1 MKHFS
6 PQRIGIVA
14 EWNPFHLGHQKLVQ
28 ALKETYPTA
37 ALISVMSGSFV
48 QRGEPAVFDK
58 WLRAKWAVLAGVDCV
73 VELPT
78 RLVLQ
83 SADHFAAAGVKL
95 LADLECDAIAFG
107 TESFSAEELFGAA
120 DILEAPDFSENLR
133 AVLATGL
140 PYSRAVNAVLSE
152 KNPALADGLSRPNNL
167 LGIQYARA
175 VRELA
180 LPMTLLPLHRDTSPA
195 APSATAI
202 RNKIAAG
209 KFPENIPDEERQDLE
224 TRLAKGSVTDFSRYE
239 DACHLRARLLS
250 IETLKASALFSE
262 GLEHKWRNET
272 KQISF
277 SEMLAAIKSK
287 RYLTSRLRRLGAALL
302 LSDRA
307 PSPFAN
313 TAPVAYARLLALR
326 KSKSF
331 LLRQTQIPV
340 VTSFAKALRTENKE
354 TVRDLL
360 LDAQATDIAAWCQ
373 KQETERKGGADYT
386 RSPEILP

>member
-1 MKHFS
+1 MKYFS

-28 ALKETYPTA
+28 TLKETYPTA

-48 QRGEPAVFDK
+48 QRGEPAIFDK

-83 SADHFAAAGVKL
+83 SADHFAAAGAKL
-95 LADLECDAIAFG
+95 LADLGCDAIAFG
-107 TESFSAEELFGAA
+107 TESFSAEELFAAA

-202 RNKIAAG
+202 RNEIAAG

-224 TRLAKGSVTDFSRYE
+224 THLAKGGMTDFSRYE

-287 RYLTSRLRRLGAALL
+287 RYLTSRLLRLGAALL
-302 LSDRA
+302 LSDIT

-313 TAPVAYARLLALR
+313 TTPAAYARLLALR
-326 KSKSF
+326 AAKSS
-331 LLRQTQIPV
+331 LLRQSKIPV

-354 TVRDLL
+354 IVRDLL

>member
-28 ALKETYPTA
+28 ALKETYPAA

-83 SADHFAAAGVKL
+83 SADHFAAAGAKL
-95 LADLECDAIAFG
+95 LADLGCDAIAFG
-107 TESFSAEELFGAA
+107 TESFSAEELFAAA

-140 PYSRAVNAVLSE
+140 PYSRAVNVVLSE

-202 RNKIAAG
+202 RKEIAAG

-250 IETLKASALFSE
+250 TETLKASALFSE

-302 LSDRA
+302 LSDIT

-313 TAPVAYARLLALR
+313 TTPAAYARLLALR
-326 KSKSF
+326 AAKSS
-331 LLRQTQIPV
+331 LLRQSKIPV

-354 TVRDLL
+354 IVRDLL

-386 RSPEILP
+386 RSPKILP

>member
-1 MKHFS
+1 MKYFS

-28 ALKETYPTA
+28 TLKETYPTA

-48 QRGEPAVFDK
+48 QRGEPAIFDK

-83 SADHFAAAGVKL
+83 SADHFAAAGAKL
-95 LADLECDAIAFG
+95 LADLGCDAIAFG
-107 TESFSAEELFGAA
+107 TESFSAEELTAAA

-180 LPMTLLPLHRDTSPA
+180 LPMTLLPLHRHTSPA

-202 RNKIAAG
+202 RKEIAAG
-209 KFPENIPDEERQDLE
+209 KFPENIPDEARQDLE

-302 LSDRA
+302 LSDIT

-313 TAPVAYARLLALR
+313 TTPAAYARLLALR
-326 KSKSF
+326 AAKSS
-331 LLRQTQIPV
+331 LLRQSKIPV

-354 TVRDLL
+354 IVRDLL